1 MDLAKSAALI
11 RLGEDRTALMLTL
24 GPSQPDSMLP
34 PGIAVASCAIVPN
47 ALEVTMGTAMIR
59 DAVEAAGV
67 GVEPIATPDGAR
79 PET

>member
-34 PGIAVASCAIVPN
+34 PGIAVASSATVPN
-47 ALEVTMGTAMIR
+47 ALEVSMGTAMIR
-59 DAVEAAGV
+59 EAVEAAGM
-67 GVEPIATPDGAR
+67 GVEPIPTSEGAR
-79 PET
+79 PEP